1 MRDPQTTT
9 VDGWRYTVRPLPTGR
24 GLALAW
30 RLARMLGPAF
40 SALLGAAD
48 AGAEGALGKALDALV
63 ERVTPD
69 ELVEIARELAGTADI
84 VQPGGAKPASLG
96 EVFDVHFAGDYLA
109 LMDFL
114 RFALE
119 VNFGP
124 FVEGLRRRGAARKA
138 AAGAGPAT

>member
-1 MRDPQTTT
+1 MRDPKTTT
-9 VDGWRYTVRPLPTGR
+9 IDGWRYTVRPLPTSR
-24 GLALAW
+24 GLSLVW

-40 SALLGAAD
+40 SALLAAAD
-48 AGAEGALGKALDALV
+48 GGVEGAFGKALDALV

-69 ELVEIARELAGTADI
+69 ELVDIARELAGTADI
-84 VQPGGAKPASLG
+84 IQSGGSKSAALG

-109 LMDFL
+109 LLDFL

-119 VNFGP
+119 TNFGP
-124 FVEGLRRRGAARKA
+124 FVEGLRRRGAERKA